1 MKKNILVLSAL
12 LLLTITSNAIMTVK
26 QNGKI
31 TKYPAGSV
39 IRVNSS
45 TDITVE
51 YNGTTIVIPK
61 NTKVTLREEMVSGQ
75 RTVSIRGEDISG
87 IKIGDLTLSAK
98 GSVAFSFSPANKQ
111 IEVQSGALLVTD
123 KKGEP
128 VLVYKGDSFKP
139 GQSNASSSGEEQN
152 LEEEQKLLNQNQ
164 QADDSDKY
172 QQSSKNIE
180 EEKVLSRSVPI

>member
-1 MKKNILVLSAL
+1 MKKNILVLCSL
-12 LLLTITSNAIMTVK
+12 LLLTINSNAIITVK
-26 QNGKI
+26 QNGKM

-51 YNGTTIVIPK
+51 YNGTTIIIPK
-61 NTKVTLREEMVSGQ
+61 NTKVTLREELVSGQ
-75 RTVSIRGEDISG
+75 RTVTIRGEDISG

-98 GSVAFSFSPANKQ
+98 GSVAFSFSPAGKK

-128 VLVYKGDSFKP
+128 VLVYTGDSFEP
-139 GQSNASSSGEEQN
+139 GRGNSSSEGDQN
-152 LEEEQKLLNQNQ
+152 SQEGQKLLNQNQ
-164 QADDSDKY
+164 QTDDSDKY

-180 EEKVLSRSVPI
+180 EEKVLSRSTP

>member
-12 LLLTITSNAIMTVK
+12 LLLTITSNAIMTVR
-26 QNGKI
+26 QNGKM

-39 IRVNSS
+39 VKINSS

-75 RTVSIRGEDISG
+75 RTITIRGEDISG
-87 IKIGDLTLSAK
+87 VKVGDLTVSAK
-98 GSVAFSFSPANKQ
+98 GSVAFSFSPATKQ

-128 VLVYKGDSFKP
+128 VLVYTGDSFKP
-139 GQSNASSSGEEQN
+139 GDSSSEEQN
-152 LEEEQKLLNQNQ
+152 SQEGQKLLNQNQ
-164 QADDSDKY
+164 KPDDSDSY

-180 EEKVLSRSVPI
+180 EEKVLSRSVPV